1 MSLICLWGLSA
12 VVLAALYMI
21 DERDIEKRENEKR
34 ENEKRENEK
43 RENEK
48 RENEK
53 RENEKREVK
62 KRGETKAGGRSPAE
76 GENVHAFVDF
86 TDRETSSFG
95 TCL

>member
-34 ENEKRENEK
+34 ENEKR
-43 RENEK
+43 
-48 RENEK
+48 
-53 RENEKREVK
+53 
-62 KRGETKAGGRSPAE
+62 GETKAGGRSPAE